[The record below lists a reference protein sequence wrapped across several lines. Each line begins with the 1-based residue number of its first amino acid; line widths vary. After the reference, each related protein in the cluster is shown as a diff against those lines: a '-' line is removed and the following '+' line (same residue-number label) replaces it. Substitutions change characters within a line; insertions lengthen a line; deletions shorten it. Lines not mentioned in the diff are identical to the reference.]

1 MCLLLLQIE
10 FNIRV
15 SISCCWEVLELHDNR
30 ILYSIFKYWHARIQ
44 GGHLPARAQIFPA
57 QIPNLLPFLFLADV
71 NNEGSIRLR
80 LIGTHIERLLGCD
93 LTGCA
98 LDARDSFH
106 SAFGVQ
112 RDFYDAA
119 TQQLAIGSTHEL
131 YYDTTLETGIHDQRP
146 AGNIEPIMLRYD
158 RLILPLSR
166 DGERVD
172 MLFGGLVAVHPR
184 QSVPHLDAEP
194 IVFTEVKRSCL
205 PPPYIWP
212 QQEGVWQ
219 GGLSQSRAA
228 LS

>member
-1 MCLLLLQIE
+1 M
-10 FNIRV
+10 
-15 SISCCWEVLELHDNR
+15 HDNR
-30 ILYSIFKYWHARIQ
+30 ILYSIFQYWHARIKA
-44 GGHLPARAQIFPA
+44 GHLPARAQIFPA

-71 NNEGSIRLR
+71 ESDGSIRLR
-80 LIGTHIERLLGCD
+80 LIGTHIERLLGFD

-119 TQQLAIGSTHEL
+119 TQQLVIGSTHEL
-131 YYDTTLETGIHDQRP
+131 YYDTALETGIHDRRSTE
-146 AGNIEPIMLRYD
+146 NIEPIMLRYD

-172 MLFGGLVAVHPR
+172 MLFGGLVAAQPR
-184 QSVPHLDAEP
+184 QSVSHPDAEP
-194 IVFTEVKRSCL
+194 IVFTEVERFCL

-212 QQEGVWQ
+212 HREDVWQ
-219 GGLSQSRAA
+219 GDLSQSRAA